1 MTKAK
6 ANGIEIEYETFGSP
20 EDPTLLLVMGLGA
33 QLIAWPD
40 AFCEQ
45 LASSGF
51 YVIRYDNRDVGL
63 STKFDD
69 APVANASDTFAAN
82 ASSGG
87 TPAAYTLNEMAD
99 DAAGL
104 LDALGRDNA
113 HVVGASMGGMIS
125 QLIALCHG
133 DRVLSLTSIMSH
145 AGGTDAV
152 QPTPEALEV
161 LLTPRPSNRDEV
173 IELAVKARR
182 VIGGKGWP
190 LDEQRIR
197 EDAARAYDRCYLPAG
212 FLRQMAAIM
221 ASPSRVEALGD
232 LKMPVLVLHGLDDT
246 LVPPENGRRTAAAIP
261 NATLVEIEG
270 MGHDMPEGAWPQI
283 VEAVVANTARA
294 AAHA

>member
-1 MTKAK
+1 MTIAK

-20 EDPTLLLVMGLGA
+20 DDPTLLLVMGLGA

-45 LASSGF
+45 LAERGF
-51 YVIRYDNRDVGL
+51 FVIRFDNRDVGL

-69 APVANASDTFAAN
+69 VPVASAADTFA
-82 ASSGG
+82 GG
-87 TPAAYTLNEMAD
+87 LPAAYTLNEMAD

-104 LDALGRDNA
+104 LEALGRQNA
-113 HVVGASMGGMIS
+113 HVVGASMGGMIA
-125 QLIALCHG
+125 QLIALRHG

-145 AGGTDAV
+145 PGGTDAV

-161 LLTPRPSNRDEV
+161 LLTTRPSNRDEV
-173 IELAVKARR
+173 IELAVTARR

-197 EDAARAYDRCYLPAG
+197 DEAARAYDRCYLPAG

-261 NATLVEIEG
+261 DATLVEVEG
-270 MGHDMPEGAWPQI
+270 MGHDIPEGAWPQI
-283 VEAVVANTARA
+283 VEAIVANTARA